1 MLQSKSKKILVY
13 IFLFFIIGTL
23 NNKDLNKIKSKKTNQ
38 INVSGLSEE
47 KNFEVLESL
56 NVYKFYN
63 LFFLNKLKIDQL
75 INSYN
80 HIENYSVFKKYP
92 SSLIVKLSETNY
104 LAYTNQNGK
113 NFYIGSNGKL
123 IEAFDKNKRL
133 PNTFGDFDLSKF
145 FKLKKTI
152 DQSNYDFNNIKNLF
166 YFPSGRWDIEIYSGV
181 LIKLPKNE
189 FKESLNLSFD
199 ILNDKNFKDIRII
212 DVRPKNQM
220 IINE

>member
-133 PNTFGDFDLSKF
+133 PNIFGDFDLSKF
-145 FKLKKTI
+145 FELKKTI

-212 DVRPKNQM
+212 DVRPKNQI

>member
-63 LFFLNKLKIDQL
+63 LFVLNKLKIDQL

-133 PNTFGDFDLSKF
+133 PNIFGDFDLSKF
-145 FKLKKTI
+145 FELKKTI

-212 DVRPKNQM
+212 DVRPKNQI

>member
-133 PNTFGDFDLSKF
+133 PNIFGDFDLSKF

>member
-38 INVSGLSEE
+38 INVSGLSKE

-133 PNTFGDFDLSKF
+133 PNIFGDFDLSKF

-212 DVRPKNQM
+212 DVRPKNQI

>member
-1 MLQSKSKKILVY
+1 MLQSKSKKILAY

-23 NNKDLNKIKSKKTNQ
+23 NNKDLNKIKLKKTNQ
-38 INVSGLSEE
+38 INVSGLSKE

-56 NVYKFYN
+56 DVYKFYN
-63 LFFLNKLKIDQL
+63 LFFLNKIKIDQL

-80 HIENYSVFKKYP
+80 HIDNYSVFKKYP

-123 IEAFDKNKRL
+123 IEASDKNKIL
-133 PNTFGDFDLSKF
+133 PNIFGDFDLSKF
-145 FKLKKTI
+145 FELKKTI
-152 DQSNYDFNNIKNLF
+152 DQSNFDFNNIKNLF

-199 ILNDKNFKDIRII
+199 ILNDKSFKDIRII
-212 DVRPKNQM
+212 DVRPKNQI

>member
-63 LFFLNKLKIDQL
+63 LFVLNKLKIDQL

-133 PNTFGDFDLSKF
+133 PNIFGDFDLSKF

-199 ILNDKNFKDIRII
+199 ILNDKNFKDIRIR

>member
-38 INVSGLSEE
+38 INVSGLSKE

-133 PNTFGDFDLSKF
+133 PNIFGDFDLSKF
-145 FKLKKTI
+145 FELKKTI
-152 DQSNYDFNNIKNLF
+152 DQSNYDFNDIKNLF

-212 DVRPKNQM
+212 DVRPKNQI

>member
-38 INVSGLSEE
+38 INVSGLSKE

-133 PNTFGDFDLSKF
+133 PNIFGDFDLSKF
-145 FKLKKTI
+145 FELKKTI

-212 DVRPKNQM
+212 DVRPKNQI

>member
-38 INVSGLSEE
+38 INVSGLSKE

-133 PNTFGDFDLSKF
+133 PNIFGDFDLSKF
-145 FKLKKTI
+145 FELKKTI

-181 LIKLPKNE
+181 IIKLPKNE

-212 DVRPKNQM
+212 DVRPKNQI

>member
-38 INVSGLSEE
+38 INVSGLSKE

-133 PNTFGDFDLSKF
+133 PNIFGDFDLSKF
-145 FKLKKTI
+145 FELKKTI

>member
-133 PNTFGDFDLSKF
+133 PNIFGDFDLSKF

-212 DVRPKNQM
+212 DVRPKNQI

>member
-38 INVSGLSEE
+38 INVSGLSKE

-133 PNTFGDFDLSKF
+133 PNIFGDFDLSKF

>member
-133 PNTFGDFDLSKF
+133 PNIFGDFDLSKF

-181 LIKLPKNE
+181 LIKLPNNE

-199 ILNDKNFKDIRII
+199 ILNDKSFKDIRII
-212 DVRPKNQM
+212 DVRPKNQI

>member
-38 INVSGLSEE
+38 INVSGLSKE

-133 PNTFGDFDLSKF
+133 PNIFGDFDLSKF
-145 FKLKKTI
+145 FELKKTI

-199 ILNDKNFKDIRII
+199 ILNDKSFKDIRII
-212 DVRPKNQM
+212 DVRPKNQI

>member
-1 MLQSKSKKILVY
+1 MPQSKSKKILVY
-13 IFLFFIIGTL
+13 IFLFLIIGTL
-23 NNKDLNKIKSKKTNQ
+23 NNKDLYKIKLKKTNQ

-56 NVYKFYN
+56 DVYKLYN
-63 LFFLNKLKIDQL
+63 LFFLNRSKIDQL

-113 NFYIGSNGKL
+113 TFYIGSNGKL
-123 IEAFDKNKRL
+123 VEASDKNKRL

-145 FKLKKTI
+145 FELKKII
-152 DQSNYDFNNIKNLF
+152 DQSNYDFNDIKNLF
-166 YFPSGRWDIEIYSGV
+166 YFPSGRWDIEINSGV
-181 LIKLPKNE
+181 LIKLPKDKL
-189 FKESLNLSFD
+189 KESLNLSFD
-199 ILNDKNFKDIRII
+199 ILNDKDFKDIKTI
-212 DVRPKNQM
+212 DTRPKNQI

>member
-23 NNKDLNKIKSKKTNQ
+23 NNKDLKKIKSKKTNQ

-63 LFFLNKLKIDQL
+63 LFFLKKIKIDQL

-133 PNTFGDFDLSKF
+133 PNIFGDFDLSKF

-166 YFPSGRWDIEIYSGV
+166 YFPSGRWDIETYSGV

>member
-1 MLQSKSKKILVY
+1 MPQSKSKKILVY
-13 IFLFFIIGTL
+13 IFLFLIIGTL
-23 NNKDLNKIKSKKTNQ
+23 NNKDLYKIKLKKTNQ

-56 NVYKFYN
+56 DVYKLYN
-63 LFFLNKLKIDQL
+63 LFFLNRSKIDQL

-113 NFYIGSNGKL
+113 TFYIGSNGKL
-123 IEAFDKNKRL
+123 VEASDKNKRL
-133 PNTFGDFDLSKF
+133 PNIFGDFDLSKF
-145 FKLKKTI
+145 FELKKII
-152 DQSNYDFNNIKNLF
+152 DQSNYDFNDIKNLF
-166 YFPSGRWDIEIYSGV
+166 YFPSGRWDIEINSGV
-181 LIKLPKNE
+181 LIKLPKDKL
-189 FKESLNLSFD
+189 KESLNLSFD
-199 ILNDKNFKDIRII
+199 ILNDKNFKDIKTI
-212 DVRPKNQM
+212 DIRPKNQI